1 MNLVQEATEIVKKL
15 SKENQL
21 NMVTYARIAYIAQQ
35 AAQQP
40 AEHES
45 AAKSEATAQQAS

>member
-21 NMVTYARIAYIAQQ
+21 NMVTYARIAYIAQK
-35 AAQQP
+35 AAQQ
-40 AEHES
+40 AMEQQDTQQS
-45 AAKSEATAQQAS
+45 TAQQAG